1 MAATVGMTT
10 NSFCRFFKTHTNQ
23 PFTVFLNE
31 FRVERAKE
39 LLSNSPESIQEVMYT
54 CGFRDA
60 PYFSRAFK
68 RYVGLSPTAFRAASC
83 PTF

>member
-1 MAATVGMTT
+1 MLPG
-10 NSFCRFFKTHTNQ
+10 SG
-23 PFTVFLNE
+23 
-31 FRVERAKE
+31 KE
-39 LLSNSPESIQEVMYT
+39 YT

-83 PTF
+83 PVF